1 MKNYKTAGNVITL
14 VCFYK
19 KQFLINYFSL
29 LIPTFAR
36 QSQLLFPSCCSLSL
50 TLSFLGCSVCRFKIN
65 FTGFIKPLKKFCS
78 EPRFIWIPFTKFKF
92 YCFSGNIHV
101 SLLLRFFFF
110 AKITRR
116 NIFASKH
123 TSTTFAVKILSFKLL
138 QSSEVLLKCHRETIL
153 CNSISAQ

>member
-29 LIPTFAR
+29 LIPTFGR

-50 TLSFLGCSVCRFKIN
+50 TLSFLGCSVCRF
-65 FTGFIKPLKKFCS
+65 IKSLKKFCS

-92 YCFSGNIHV
+92 YCFLGNIHV

-110 AKITRR
+110 SKITKR

-123 TSTTFAVKILSFKLL
+123 TSTTFAVKILSFKLF